1 MLSLDDDARLV
12 LAGSCLRWKGFR
24 RAGDGLYA
32 CGIDRYG
39 GDVAEFLMTG
49 VAAGPDGRQLYRR
62 TERGVLILERT
73 PSP

>member
-1 MLSLDDDARLV
+1 M
-12 LAGSCLRWKGFR
+12 CLRWEGFR

-32 CGIDRYG
+32 RGIDRYG

-49 VAAGPDGRQLYRR
+49 AGPDGRQLYRR